1 MKGKTYRGR
10 KRRHMLNDLTFY
22 INMFVFVFA
31 FFCTDDVF
39 SFCRFSQLF
48 LKLLYC
54 LDVCIVS
61 GQLALLR

>member
-1 MKGKTYRGR
+1 
-10 KRRHMLNDLTFY
+10 MLNDLTFY